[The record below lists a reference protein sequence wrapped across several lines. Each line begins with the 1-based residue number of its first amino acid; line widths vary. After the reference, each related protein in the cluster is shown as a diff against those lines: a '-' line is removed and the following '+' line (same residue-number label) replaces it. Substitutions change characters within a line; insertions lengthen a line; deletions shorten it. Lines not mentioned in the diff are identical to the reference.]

1 MAARVF
7 AAVDIGASGGRV
19 IAGVVDV
26 DGRHAASRR
35 AVTLHTVHRFANGM
49 HDADGHLRWDIGGL
63 YYEVHRGL
71 RMLGREFP
79 HVESIGIDTWA
90 VDYALLDAGGTLLAD
105 PIAYRDT
112 RTDRAVDRVHE
123 RIGADELYE
132 INGLQHLPFTTLYQL
147 DAEQRGPIWERA
159 AHALLL
165 PDLLAYWLTGTM
177 RTEYT
182 NASTTGLVDV
192 RHREW
197 SDPLF
202 ARLGIPPALFPPLE
216 QPGTVR
222 GTVSPDIASDLGLPP
237 AVVVTTVGS
246 HDTASAVVGVPANDA
261 DFAYVASGT
270 WSLVGLELDEPV
282 ITAASR
288 AANFTNEAGV
298 AGRIRFLRN
307 VGGLWLLQE
316 SMREWAADGVEHDL
330 AQLLADAAALPSGGP
345 TIDVD
350 DPTFIPPGDMPR
362 RIRDAAGPAGEGR
375 LETPAAITACIVESL
390 AAGYARTIASAE
402 HLAERRVNTIHIV
415 GGGAQNELL
424 CRRTA
429 TLSGVRVVA
438 GPVEATALGN
448 VCVQAMAAGALPDDL
463 DEVRR
468 LVGRSLDGSFDLVG
482 YEPDGR

>member
-19 IAGVVDV
+19 IAGVVDAN
-26 DGRHAASRR
+26 AAGPTV
-35 AVTLHTVHRFANGM
+35 ALHTVHRFPNGM
-49 HDADGHLRWDIGGL
+49 READGHLRWDIGGL
-63 YYEVHRGL
+63 YDEVRHGL
-71 RMLGREFP
+71 RTLGREFP
-79 HVESIGIDTWA
+79 TVESIGIDTWA
-90 VDYALLDAGGTLLAD
+90 VDYGLLDAGGSLLAD

-112 RTDRAVDRVHE
+112 RTDAAVGRVHDLVD
-123 RIGADELYE
+123 ADELYE
-132 INGLQHLPFTTLYQL
+132 INGLQHLPFSTLYQL
-147 DAEQRGPIWERA
+147 DAERRGQIWEHA

-165 PDLLAYWLTGTM
+165 PDLLAYWLTGNM

-192 RHREW
+192 RRREW
-197 SDPLF
+197 SGALF
-202 ARLGIPPALFPPLE
+202 DRLGIPPELFPPLE

-222 GTVSPDIASDLGLPP
+222 GVITSDVARDLDLP
-237 AVVVTTVGS
+237 ATVVVTTVGS
-246 HDTASAVVGVPANDA
+246 HDTASAVVGVPARGA
-261 DFAYVASGT
+261 EFAYVASGT

-282 ITAASR
+282 ITPASR

-298 AGRIRFLRN
+298 GGRIRFLRN

-316 SMREWAADGVEHDL
+316 SMRAWADEGVEQDL
-330 AQLLADAAALPSGGP
+330 AELLDDAAALPSGGP
-345 TIDVD
+345 TVDVD
-350 DPTFIPPGDMPR
+350 DPTFIPPGDMPQ
-362 RIRDAAGPAGEGR
+362 RIRDAAGAGGEGR
-375 LETPAAITACIVESL
+375 LESPAAITACIVESL
-390 AAGYARTIASAE
+390 AAGYARTVAAAAQ
-402 HLAERRVNTIHIV
+402 LAGRRVSTIHIV

-429 TLSGVRVVA
+429 TLSGVPVTA

-468 LVGRSLDGSFDLVG
+468 LVGRNLEVVSYAPGSV
-482 YEPDGR
+482 

>member
-1 MAARVF
+1 MAARSF

-19 IAGVVDV
+19 IAGVVDANV
-26 DGRHAASRR
+26 AGPT
-35 AVTLHTVHRFANGM
+35 VTLHTVHRFPNGM
-49 HDADGHLRWDIGGL
+49 HEDGGHLRWDIGGL
-63 YYEVHRGL
+63 YYEVHCGL
-71 RMLGREFP
+71 RTLAREFP
-79 HVESIGIDTWA
+79 NVESIGIDTWA
-90 VDYALLDAGGTLLAD
+90 VDYGLLDADGTLLAD

-112 RTDRAVDRVHE
+112 RTDAAVSRVHE
-123 RIGADELYE
+123 LVGADELYE

-147 DAEQRGPIWERA
+147 DAEQRGPIWEQA
-159 AHALLL
+159 AHALLR

-192 RHREW
+192 RRREW
-197 SDPLF
+197 SGALF
-202 ARLGIPPALFPPLE
+202 DRLGISQSLFPPLE

-222 GTVSPDIASDLGLPP
+222 GRVTSDVAAELGLPP
-237 AVVVTTVGS
+237 DVVVTTVGS
-246 HDTASAVVGVPANDA
+246 HDTASAVVGVPASGG

-288 AANFTNEAGV
+288 TANFTNEAGV
-298 AGRIRFLRN
+298 AGRTRFLRN

-316 SMREWAADGVEHDL
+316 SMREWAADGVAHDL
-330 AQLLADAAALPSGGP
+330 PRLLADAAALPSGGP

-375 LETPAAITACIVESL
+375 LDTPAAITGCIVESL
-390 AAGYARTIASAE
+390 AAGYARTVASAAQ
-402 HLAERRVNTIHIV
+402 LADRSVGTIHIV

-429 TLSGVRVVA
+429 TLAGVPVVA

-468 LVGRSLDGSFDLVG
+468 LVARNLDASVNLVA
-482 YEPDGR
+482 YEPAT

>member
-19 IAGVVDV
+19 IAGVVDANAA
-26 DGRHAASRR
+26 GRAHTGPTVA
-35 AVTLHTVHRFANGM
+35 LHTVHRFPNGM
-49 HDADGHLRWDIGGL
+49 READGHLRWDIGGL
-63 YYEVHRGL
+63 YDEVRLGL
-71 RMLGREFP
+71 RTLGREFP
-79 HVESIGIDTWA
+79 TVESIGIDTWA
-90 VDYALLDAGGTLLAD
+90 VDYGLIDAGGSLLAD

-112 RTDRAVDRVHE
+112 RTDAAVGRVHE
-123 RIGADELYE
+123 LVDADALYE
-132 INGLQHLPFTTLYQL
+132 INGLQHLPFSTLYQL
-147 DAEQRGPIWERA
+147 DAERHGPNWDRA

-192 RHREW
+192 RRREW
-197 SDPLF
+197 SGALF
-202 ARLGIPPALFPPLE
+202 DRLGIPPELFPPLE

-222 GTVSPDIASDLGLPP
+222 GAITAGVARDLDLPTT
-237 AVVVTTVGS
+237 VVVTTVGS
-246 HDTASAVVGVPANDA
+246 HDTASAVVGVPARGT

-282 ITAASR
+282 ITLASR

-298 AGRIRFLRN
+298 GGRTRFLRN

-316 SMREWAADGVEHDL
+316 SMRAWALDGVEHDL
-330 AQLLADAAALPSGGP
+330 AGLLDDAAALPSGGP

-350 DPTFIPPGDMPR
+350 DPMFIPPGDMPQ
-362 RIRDAAGPAGEGR
+362 RIREAAGAAAEGR
-375 LETPAAITACIVESL
+375 LDSHAAITACIIESL
-390 AAGYARTIASAE
+390 AAGYARTVAEASR
-402 HLAERRVNTIHIV
+402 LAGRTVATIHIV
-415 GGGAQNELL
+415 GGGAQNRLL

-429 TLSGVRVVA
+429 TLSGLPVAA

-448 VCVQAMAAGALPDDL
+448 VCVQAMAAGALTDDL
-463 DEVRR
+463 DAVRR
-468 LVGRSLDGSFDLVG
+468 VVGGNLDVVSYAPGST
-482 YEPDGR
+482 

>member
-19 IAGVVDV
+19 IAGVVDANS
-26 DGRHAASRR
+26 DGPTVA
-35 AVTLHTVHRFANGM
+35 LHTVHRFANGM
-49 HDADGHLRWDIGGL
+49 HEADGHLRWDIGGL
-63 YYEVHRGL
+63 YVEVRRGL
-71 RMLGREFP
+71 RALGREFP
-79 HVESIGIDTWA
+79 AVESIGIDTWA
-90 VDYALLDAGGTLLAD
+90 VDYALLDAGGSLLAD

-112 RTDRAVDRVHE
+112 RTDAAVGRVHE
-123 RIGADELYE
+123 LVDADELYE

-147 DAEQRGPIWERA
+147 DAERGSPIWESA

-182 NASTTGLVDV
+182 NASTTGLVDA
-192 RHREW
+192 RRREW
-197 SDPLF
+197 SGALF
-202 ARLGIPPALFPPLE
+202 DRLDIPSELFPPLE

-222 GTVSPDIASDLGLPP
+222 GVITPDVARELDLPATVF
-237 AVVVTTVGS
+237 VTTVGS
-246 HDTASAVVGVPANDA
+246 HDTASAVVGVPASGT

-270 WSLVGLELDEPV
+270 WSLVGVELDEPV

-298 AGRIRFLRN
+298 GGRTRFLRN

-316 SMREWAADGVEHDL
+316 SMRAWAADGVEHDL
-330 AQLLADAAALPSGGP
+330 ARLLAEAAALPSGGP

-362 RIRDAAGPAGEGR
+362 RIREAAGPAGEGR
-375 LETPAAITACIVESL
+375 LESPAAITACIVESL
-390 AAGYARTIASAE
+390 AAGYASTVASAA
-402 HLAERRVNTIHIV
+402 HLAARRVSTIHIV

-424 CRRTA
+424 CQRTA
-429 TLSGVRVVA
+429 TLSGVPVVA

-448 VCVQAMAAGALPDDL
+448 VCVQAMAGGTLPDDL

-468 LVGRSLDGSFDLVG
+468 VVARTLDVVR
-482 YEPDGR
+482 YEPESR